1 MRNFDKAKRIVVK
14 IGTNTLSK
22 DGGIDTAYVRRI
34 AGQIASLLKTGRQV
48 VVITSGAIGM
58 GRGQLSGYQD
68 IRALGSGYRGTR
80 KSGEQKNR
88 GAGMGGGQVVL
99 GGTVN
104 PDRKSAGGAP
114 NAGRLISNGVKDV
127 KMRQACAAIGQPL
140 LMAEYKKSFARYGV
154 TIAQVLV
161 TAEVLNNRKTY
172 LNLRNSVETLL
183 NLSVVPILNEND
195 SVSTDEIGSAFG
207 DNDKLSALVA
217 SKIDADLLIM
227 LSDIDALYD
236 KDPRKFSDAK
246 LIPAVYEI
254 TEKIMRSAGGK
265 GSTHGTGGMK
275 TKLQAAKIASSA
287 GCRMVLA
294 DGRVKNAIS
303 RIVAGEEIGTVFMP
317 KRKLSNRS
325 RWILNSAA
333 AGTIFI
339 DEGAMKAVRN
349 HKSLLPSGVISIEGS
364 FEAGT
369 VVMLNDN
376 AKAVTNLSS
385 SQLKALAGKHS
396 SEIRK
401 ILGPKHR
408 DVVAIPE
415 DIVIIDY

>member
-1 MRNFDKAKRIVVK
+1 MRNFSKAKRIVVK
-14 IGTNTLSK
+14 IGTNTLTK
-22 DGGIDTAYVRRI
+22 EGGVDDAYVRRI
-34 AGQIASLLKTGRQV
+34 ARQISALLKTDRQV
-48 VVITSGAIGM
+48 VIVTSGAIGM
-58 GRGQLSGYQD
+58 GAGQLHLAAK
-68 IRALGSGYRGTR
+68 I
-80 KSGEQKNR
+80 
-88 GAGMGGGQVVL
+88 
-99 GGTVN
+99 
-104 PDRKSAGGAP
+104 
-114 NAGRLISNGVKDV
+114 KDT

-140 LMAEYKKSFARYGV
+140 LMAEYRKAFARYGTAV
-154 TIAQVLV
+154 AQVLL
-161 TAEVLNNRKTY
+161 TAQVLNNRKTY
-172 LNLRNSVETLL
+172 LNLRNSIETLL
-183 NLSVVPILNEND
+183 KLSVVPILNEND

-207 DNDKLSALVA
+207 DNDTLGALVA

-236 KDPRKFSDAK
+236 KDPRKFADAK
-246 LIPAVYEI
+246 PIDTVFEI
-254 TEKIMRSAGGK
+254 TEDIARSAGGK
-265 GSTHGTGGMK
+265 GSERGTGGMK
-275 TKLQAAKIASSA
+275 TKLEAAKIASNA

-294 DGRVKNAIS
+294 KGRLKNVVG
-303 RIVAGEEIGTVFMP
+303 RIIAGEQVGTLFMP

-325 RWILNSAA
+325 RWILNSAP

-339 DEGAMKAVRN
+339 DDGAMQAIRN
-349 HKSLLPSGVISIEGS
+349 RKSLLPSGVVSVKGS
-364 FEAGT
+364 FEVGS

>member
-1 MRNFDKAKRIVVK
+1 MRNFENAKRIVIK
-14 IGTNTLSK
+14 IGTNTLARAS
-22 DGGIDTAYVRRI
+22 GVDTSYVRRV
-34 AGQIASLLKTGRQV
+34 AGQVSSLLKTSRQV

-58 GRGQLSGYQD
+58 GRGQLD
-68 IRALGSGYRGTR
+68 VAER
-80 KSGEQKNR
+80 
-88 GAGMGGGQVVL
+88 
-99 GGTVN
+99 
-104 PDRKSAGGAP
+104 
-114 NAGRLISNGVKDV
+114 VKDI

-140 LMAEYKKSFARYGV
+140 LMAEYKKSFARYDV
-154 TIAQVLV
+154 TVAQVLV

-183 NLSVVPILNEND
+183 KLSVVPILNEND

-227 LSDIDALYD
+227 LSDIDSLYD
-236 KDPRKFSDAK
+236 KDPRKFADAK
-246 LIPAVYEI
+246 PIPAVFEI
-254 TEKIMRSAGGK
+254 TDALMRNAGGK
-265 GSTHGTGGMK
+265 GSRHGTGGMK
-275 TKLQAAKIASSA
+275 TKLEAAKIASNA

-294 DGRVKNAIS
+294 DGRVKNVIG
-303 RIVAGEEIGTVFMP
+303 RIIAGEEIGTVFMP
-317 KRKLSNRS
+317 KRKLSNRA

-333 AGTIFI
+333 AGVINI
-339 DEGAMKAVRN
+339 DDGAMKAVRN
-349 HKSLLPSGVISIEGS
+349 RKSLLPSGVISVEGS
-364 FEAGT
+364 FEAGA

-376 AKAVTNLSS
+376 AKAVTNLGS

>member
-1 MRNFDKAKRIVVK
+1 MRNFENVKTIVVK
-14 IGTNTLSK
+14 IGTNTLTK
-22 DGGIDTAYVRRI
+22 QDTIEIDTPYIRRI
-34 AGQIASLLKTGRQV
+34 VGQISSLLKMGRQV
-48 VVITSGAIGM
+48 VIITSGAIGM
-58 GRGQLSGYQD
+58 GVGQLSGHQG
-68 IRALGSGYRGTR
+68 ISISGT
-80 KSGEQKNR
+80 
-88 GAGMGGGQVVL
+88 GAGQL
-99 GGTVN
+99 DLA
-104 PDRKSAGGAP
+104 DR
-114 NAGRLISNGVKDV
+114 VKDI

-154 TIAQVLV
+154 TVAQVLV

-183 NLSVVPILNEND
+183 RLSVVPILNEND

-246 LIPAVYEI
+246 PIRAVFEI
-254 TEKIMRSAGGK
+254 TGELMRNAGGK
-265 GSTHGTGGMK
+265 GSRHGTGGMK
-275 TKLQAAKIASSA
+275 TKLEAAKIASNA

-294 DGRVKNAIS
+294 DGRVKNVIG
-303 RIVAGEEIGTVFMP
+303 RIIAGEEIGTVFMP
-317 KRKLSNRS
+317 KRKLSNRA

-333 AGTIFI
+333 AGVINI
-339 DEGAMKAVRN
+339 DEGAMGAVRN
-349 HKSLLPSGVISIEGS
+349 RKSLLPSGVISVEGS
-364 FEAGT
+364 FEAGA

-415 DIVIIDY
+415 DIVFLDY

>member
-1 MRNFDKAKRIVVK
+1 MRDFSKAKRIVVK
-14 IGTNTLSK
+14 IGTNTLTK
-22 DGGIDTAYVRRI
+22 DSGVDTAYVGRI

-48 VVITSGAIGM
+48 VIITSGAIGM
-58 GRGQLSGYQD
+58 GVGQLSGHQD
-68 IRALGSGYRGTR
+68 ISVSGT
-80 KSGEQKNR
+80 
-88 GAGMGGGQVVL
+88 GAGQL
-99 GGTVN
+99 
-104 PDRKSAGGAP
+104 DLAD
-114 NAGRLISNGVKDV
+114 GVKDI

-154 TIAQVLV
+154 TVAQVLV

-183 NLSVVPILNEND
+183 RLSVVPILNEND

-236 KDPRKFSDAK
+236 KDPRKFADAK
-246 LIPAVYEI
+246 PIRAVFEI
-254 TEKIMRSAGGK
+254 TDELMRSAGGK
-265 GSTHGTGGMK
+265 GSRHGTGGMK
-275 TKLQAAKIASSA
+275 TKLEAARIASNA

-294 DGRVKNAIS
+294 DGRVKNVIG
-303 RIVAGEEIGTVFMP
+303 RIIAGEEIGTVFMP
-317 KRKLSNRS
+317 KRKLSNRA

-333 AGTIFI
+333 AGVINI
-339 DEGAMKAVRN
+339 DEGAMGAVRN
-349 HKSLLPSGVISIEGS
+349 RKSLLPSGVISVEGS
-364 FEAGT
+364 FEAGA

-415 DIVIIDY
+415 DIVFLDY